1 MTDNRQI
8 LLDDPWTV
16 DSADFPSDGTTDKFF
31 FLLNYAVLA
40 PSILN
45 TQPWRFR
52 ITDTGIELFA
62 DRTRL
67 LPVTDHDGRQ
77 LTISC
82 GAALLNLRIALRG
95 FGFQYASEVF
105 PDPDAPD
112 LLARLTISG
121 HEQSSEADERLRNAI
136 TLRRTNRGELLD
148 QPLPPALMK
157 ALSTAATTDGCTLEI
172 AAGQSVKDSVA
183 DLIAEAHANLLANA
197 NYQHEMG
204 DWVSRRISE
213 ARTRSQPG
221 ASIAGQT
228 PARPTQSELRVPSAA
243 SAARMFSRNPEAVA
257 RLSQHLTAAPI
268 IALLTTPNDEPE
280 NWMMAG
286 QGLQRALLEAAAAG
300 ACASFL
306 NAPIEVS
313 SLRPKLAELF
323 GTRAI
328 PQILLRFGYGA
339 AIPPEPRRP
348 VAAVLVS

>member
-1 MTDNRQI
+1 MTDNRRI

-16 DSADFPSDGTTDKFF
+16 DPADFPAGGTTTDKLL

-67 LPVTDHDGRQ
+67 LPVTDPDGRQ

-82 GAALLNLRIALRG
+82 GAASLNLRIALRG
-95 FGFQYASEVF
+95 FGYRCDSEFF
-105 PDPDAPD
+105 PDPTAPD

-121 HEQSSEADERLRNAI
+121 REQSSEADEQLRNAI
-136 TLRRTNRGELLD
+136 ALRRTNRGEFLD
-148 QPLPPALMK
+148 RPLPPTLMT
-157 ALSTAATTDGCTLEI
+157 ALSAAAIDGCRLEI
-172 AAGQSVKDSVA
+172 AAGQSVKDRVA
-183 DLIAEAHANLLANA
+183 DLIAEAHAALLANA

-213 ARTRSQPG
+213 AKSLSRPG
-221 ASIAGQT
+221 TSIAGQT
-228 PARPTQSELRVPSAA
+228 PARPTQPELRVPSAA

-268 IALLTTPNDEPE
+268 VALLSTPHDGPE

-323 GTRAI
+323 GIRAV

-339 AIPPEPRRP
+339 AMPPEPRRP